1 MTTFTLQHLN
11 QDTLQAIDTYMTE
24 HCLRMSSKMCSP
36 TWDRHM
42 FWVQTVQHFCDWDT
56 LNEVAGSEQ
65 AILGYPQ
72 EIYNLYL
79 DYLHFVGENSTHKFF
94 AQKRA
99 KAWVILSL
107 DCDGDTVSIRQVT
120 TPKPYTS
127 KLGWD
132 MDIDPSAELERVY
145 AEMDGWEEDSEG

>member
-1 MTTFTLQHLN
+1 MTTFTLQQLD
-11 QDTLQAIDTYMTE
+11 QATLQQIDTYMTE
-24 HCLRMSSKMCSP
+24 HCLFMSDKMCSS
-36 TWDRHM
+36 TWERHM
-42 FWVQTVQHFCDWDT
+42 YWVQTVQHFLDRDT

-65 AILGYPQ
+65 PLLGYPE
-72 EIYNLYL
+72 EIYNLHM

-120 TPKPYTS
+120 TPNPYTS

-132 MDIDPSAELERVY
+132 IDIDLKAELERVM
-145 AEMDGWEEDSEG
+145 AEMEAWEEDSEG